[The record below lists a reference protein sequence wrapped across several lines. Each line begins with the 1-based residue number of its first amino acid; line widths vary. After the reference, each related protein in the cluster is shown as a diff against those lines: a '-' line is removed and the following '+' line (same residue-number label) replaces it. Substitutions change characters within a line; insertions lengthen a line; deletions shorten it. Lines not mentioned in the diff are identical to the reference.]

1 MKKHILAILLS
12 AAAVTAMP
20 ALAQNGGFSGP
31 ANAGNS
37 NAQHQGGFNGPDIA
51 STTVEQAKS
60 LRDDSWVILEGN
72 IVRKVGDELYEFR
85 DRTGSINV
93 DIDDKDW
100 RGLTVS
106 PQDRVRIEGEVD
118 KDWNS
123 VEIDV
128 KRITKP

>member
-1 MKKHILAILLS
+1 MKKHILALLLS
-12 AAAVTAMP
+12 TAAITAAP
-20 ALAQNGGFSGP
+20 ALAQNGGFNGP
-31 ANAGNS
+31 AGTTTS
-37 NAQHQGGFNGPDIA
+37 QQQGGFNGPDVA
-51 STTVEQAKS
+51 TTTVEQAKS
-60 LRDDSWVILEGN
+60 MRDDSWVVLEGN

-85 DRTGSINV
+85 DRSGVINV

-106 PQDRVRIEGEVD
+106 PQDKVRIEGEVD

>member
-12 AAAVTAMP
+12 AAAVTATP

-31 ANAGNS
+31 AGNS
-37 NAQHQGGFNGPDIA
+37 NTMQQGGFNGPDIA
-51 STTVEQAKS
+51 TTTVEQAKS
-60 LRDDSWVILEGN
+60 MRDDSWVILEGN
-72 IVRKVGDELYEFR
+72 ITRKVGDELYEFR

-100 RGLTVS
+100 RGLTVN